1 MKYFYLFISFLI
13 ISCAQQTIL
22 SGGLKD
28 NKAPQLNADTSQKIV
43 NFNGNHLSLEFNENI
58 QLISG
63 KRTFI
68 TNPEIKGIEL
78 IDEKN
83 TIDLFWKDS
92 LNNNT
97 TYSFIF
103 LNAIADIT
111 ESNKINELKYLV
123 TTGSKIDSG
132 NIYGHITKYPE
143 NNPLENILIFAT
155 ETNGANSYRTYSNS
169 NGKYQISNLKRGK
182 YILYC
187 FDDENNNYLIDT
199 ISEIHG
205 FCLDTIIINDTT
217 ENQDIIAYKPY
228 KKITLDNVNFNPLGN
243 LELIFSNAIDSCSV
257 VDLSENQIYFSNK
270 LNDKHNFYFKDTIK
284 NHTIIIKSKNK
295 FCDTIRIAYDIN
307 KPYKNEII
315 YKKFINDQLE
325 SSSRFML
332 EFNQR
337 IKKVD
342 SSLIEILSD
351 SIIIPTQFYIKG
363 NLLYVFPEREQ
374 GNYKMTLLPKSIIGI
389 KNIKED
395 TSIVNFNIK
404 KKKDLSSLE
413 IKLNNIPYENSI
425 IQIFKSDN
433 KMKEIIISGNKLD
446 TTIYN
451 CFPGKYQLKIVGDI
465 NNDGYWS
472 IGDLKNKVLPEPI
485 INYKSEIELK
495 KNWSANI
502 FWDFKVEK

>member
-1 MKYFYLFISFLI
+1 M
-13 ISCAQQTIL
+13 
-22 SGGLKD
+22 
-28 NKAPQLNADTSQKIV
+28 
-43 NFNGNHLSLEFNENI
+43 
-58 QLISG
+58 
-63 KRTFI
+63 
-68 TNPEIKGIEL
+68 
-78 IDEKN
+78 
-83 TIDLFWKDS
+83 
-92 LNNNT
+92 
-97 TYSFIF
+97 
-103 LNAIADIT
+103 
-111 ESNKINELKYLV
+111 
-123 TTGSKIDSG
+123 
-132 NIYGHITKYPE
+132 
-143 NNPLENILIFAT
+143 
-155 ETNGANSYRTYSNS
+155 
-169 NGKYQISNLKRGK
+169 
-182 YILYC
+182 
-187 FDDENNNYLIDT
+187 
-199 ISEIHG
+199 
-205 FCLDTIIINDTT
+205 
-217 ENQDIIAYKPY
+217 
-228 KKITLDNVNFNPLGN
+228 
-243 LELIFSNAIDSCSV
+243 
-257 VDLSENQIYFSNK
+257 
-270 LNDKHNFYFKDTIK
+270 
-284 NHTIIIKSKNK
+284 
-295 FCDTIRIAYDIN
+295 
-307 KPYKNEII
+307 
-315 YKKFINDQLE
+315 
-325 SSSRFML
+325 

-485 INYKSEIELK
+485 NNYKSEIELK